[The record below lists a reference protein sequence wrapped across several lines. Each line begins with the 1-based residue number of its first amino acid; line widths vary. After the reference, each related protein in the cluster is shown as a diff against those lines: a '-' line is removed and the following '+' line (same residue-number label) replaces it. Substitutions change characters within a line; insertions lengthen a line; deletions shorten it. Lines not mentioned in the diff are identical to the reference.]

1 MVNILLVEDSRL
13 TREMI
18 QGYLAASGRYQVQ
31 AVLENAANA
40 VLACLHGAFDLV
52 LMDVCTAED
61 ESGLEAA
68 AKLKKDSPGLRVV
81 IMTSMPEYSFL
92 QKAREAGC
100 DGFWYKEHGQTDLL
114 TVLDLAMAGS
124 PLFPEATPQVPVGLT
139 TSGSLT
145 HRELEVVRLLAQGR
159 KYEEVAAALGI
170 SLNTVKYHIKNL
182 LSKTGHR
189 NVLQLV
195 VDVVEKKLV
204 LPKF

>member
-1 MVNILLVEDSRL
+1 MVNVLLVEDSRL

-18 QGYLAASGRYQVQ
+18 QGYLSASGRYRVQ
-31 AVLENAANA
+31 AALENAANA

-68 AKLKKDSPGLRVV
+68 ARLKRYAPGLRVV

-92 QKAREAGC
+92 QKAKDAGC
-100 DGFWYKEHGQTDLL
+100 DGFWYKEHGRTDLL
-114 TVLDLAMAGS
+114 TVLDLAMAGD
-124 PLFPEATPQVPVGLT
+124 PLFPAETPQVPVGLT

-145 HRELEVVRLLAQGR
+145 QRELEVVRLLAQGR

-204 LPKF
+204 LPRF

>member
-1 MVNILLVEDSRL
+1 MDD
-13 TREMI
+13 
-18 QGYLAASGRYQVQ
+18 LAQ
-31 AVLENAANA
+31 
-40 VLACLHGAFDLV
+40 
-52 LMDVCTAED
+52 T
-61 ESGLEAA
+61 
-68 AKLKKDSPGLRVV
+68 LRD
-81 IMTSMPEYSFL
+81 
-92 QKAREAGC
+92 AGC

-114 TVLDLAMAGS
+114 TVLDLAMAGD
-124 PLFPEATPQVPVGLT
+124 PLFPEETPRVPVGIT
-139 TSGSLT
+139 TSGALT
-145 HRELEVVRLLAQGR
+145 QRELEVVRLLAQGR

>member
-1 MVNILLVEDSRL
+1 MIQVLLVEDSRL

-18 QGYLAASGRYQVQ
+18 QGYLAASGRYQVG

-40 VLACLHGAFDLV
+40 ELACLHGTFDLV

-68 AKLKKDSPGLRVV
+68 AKLKRYAPDLRVV

-92 QKAREAGC
+92 QKARDAGC

-114 TVLDLAMAGS
+114 TVLDLAMAGD
-124 PLFPEATPQVPVGLT
+124 PLFPEETPRVPVGIT
-139 TSGSLT
+139 TSGALT
-145 HRELEVVRLLAQGR
+145 QRELEVVRLLAQGR

-170 SLNTVKYHIKNL
+170 SLNPVNYHIKNL